1 MNDMII
7 FNGNIPTLNP
17 KTVAEIY
24 FIEQTIKEIT
34 AKQKAVKQAILEAM
48 QANGIT
54 KLETPELLI
63 NYIAPTDRESFDN
76 KAFQKEFPEI
86 YDQYVR
92 ISPVAASIRIK
103 LK

>member
-7 FNGNIPTLNP
+7 TSGNMPVLRPEIA
-17 KTVAEIY
+17 AEIVQL
-24 FIEQTIKEIT
+24 EQMLKGLTER
-34 AKQKAVKQAILEAM
+34 QKALKQGILGAM
-48 QANGIT
+48 QAYGIT
-54 KLETPELLI
+54 KLETPEMLI
-63 NYIAPTDRESFDN
+63 NYIAPTDRESFDS

-92 ISPVAASIRIK
+92 ISPVAASVRIK